1 MWRRVAY
8 VRAAPCLLAT
18 SMNRRGSSSPAA
30 LALAAR
36 TTPALLQINM
46 PKLPEPL
53 LQPTSSMRLLLAGSL
68 LGAVLAVSEPTECA
82 KGAPKRKAAAP
93 AKPAAAK
100 KKAGPAL
107 GAVEL
112 AMEPEKTFNVE
123 KLIASRL
130 VGGAKEFRVRWQG
143 YAEKYD
149 TWEPLANLANVT
161 DMMAAFDLA
170 KEQANKAHIKKLAVK
185 GRPEG
190 LPCLARMVR
199 QYHSEPGSS
208 AGAERLFSS
217 ASRAHHD
224 LKASMGDMSLE
235 HQLLALANTD

>member
-93 AKPAAAK
+93 AKPPRRRQAQRSV
-100 KKAGPAL
+100 PSS
-107 GAVEL
+107 
-112 AMEPEKTFNVE
+112 
-123 KLIASRL
+123 SRWSQ
-130 VGGAKEFRVRWQG
+130 RRRS
-143 YAEKYD
+143 
-149 TWEPLANLANVT
+149 T
-161 DMMAAFDLA
+161 
-170 KEQANKAHIKKLAVK
+170 
-185 GRPEG
+185 
-190 LPCLARMVR
+190 
-199 QYHSEPGSS
+199 
-208 AGAERLFSS
+208 
-217 ASRAHHD
+217 
-224 LKASMGDMSLE
+224 
-235 HQLLALANTD
+235 